1 MQYREEGEIKV
12 EKFLTCIFTKQVK
25 MTTTPTGNKN
35 YKKNSNNNPITIK
48 KQ

>member
-25 MTTTPTGNKN
+25 MITTPTATK
-35 YKKNSNNNPITIK
+35 ITKRTATTI
-48 KQ
+48 Q